1 MRLPQIASW
10 LLVSLFAPLV
20 LLAPKANSQTLIGSN
35 AGNSAGGQFFAAG
48 VPSTSHRV
56 ALSWQASTSE
66 DVVGY
71 NVYRGKNSGGP
82 YHKINHQLDS
92 RTKYTDPRCVS
103 GRTYYYVTTTVN
115 SLGEESIYSNEA
127 QATIP

>member
-1 MRLPQIASW
+1 MRLPRIAYW
-10 LLVSLFAPLV
+10 TFVSLFTALALV
-20 LLAPKANSQTLIGSN
+20 APKANSQERIASN
-35 AGNSAGGQFFAAG
+35 AGNSVGKRRSGTNLTA
-48 VPSTSHRV
+48 TSDLV
-56 ALSWQASTSE
+56 SLAWQASTSE

-92 RTKYTDPRCVS
+92 DTAYTDNRCIS
-103 GRTYYYVTTTVN
+103 GRTYYYVTTAVN
-115 SLGEESIYSNEA
+115 SAGEESTYSNEA